1 MSKRLFLLILVAA
14 LLSGGQAMGQTRKGK
29 SHSRKAKTEQNSKRT
44 AAKSRTKTVEESLVP
59 VKVTE
64 LSIVEDE
71 MVKTDEVKTI
81 DELKETETAFGQTDN
96 GEGTYDRTISR
107 TLKSEV
113 VIEKKPEN
121 PQKADPD
128 QVFFSVEQMPEFPDG
143 AAALM
148 KYISSHIN
156 YPPMAAE
163 NNIQGKVIVQFVVK
177 KDGSIGEVKVLRSV
191 DKDLDKEAVR
201 VVKILPKFTPGRQ
214 NGQAVNVW
222 YTFPVIFKLST
233 PQPEQTGPVQ

>member
-1 MSKRLFLLILVAA
+1 
-14 LLSGGQAMGQTRKGK
+14 MGQTRKGK
-29 SHSRKAKTEQNSKRT
+29 SHSRKAKTEQKSKRSST
-44 AAKSRTKTVEESLVP
+44 KSKKKTVEDAEEILVP

-64 LSIVEDE
+64 LVIVEDE
-71 MVKTDEVKTI
+71 AVKVDEVKTVE
-81 DELKETETAFGQTDN
+81 ELKETETTFGQKDTWEVTEDHN
-96 GEGTYDRTISR
+96 ISR
-107 TLKSEV
+107 TLKEEV

-128 QVFFSVEQMPEFPDG
+128 QVFFSVEQMPEFPGG

-163 NNIQGKVIVQFVVK
+163 NNTQGKVIVQFVVK
-177 KDGSIGEVKVLRSV
+177 KDGSIGEVKVVRSV
-191 DKDLDKEAVR
+191 DKNLDKEAVR
-201 VVKILPKFTPGRQ
+201 VVKTLPKFAPGRQ

-222 YTFPVIFKLST
+222 YTLPVIFKLSQ
-233 PQPEQTGPVQ
+233 PQPEQTEPVQ